1 MSDEIDP
8 AIEDYLQM
16 FDPVLRHHLQILIKN
31 SFIIAQELKEHD
43 KSGIKSQSNEQ
54 AILPAIIGHEKS
66 INS

>member
-1 MSDEIDP
+1 
-8 AIEDYLQM
+8 M
-16 FDPVLRHHLQILIKN
+16 FDPVLRHHLQVLIKN

-43 KSGIKSQSNEQ
+43 ESGIKSQSNEQ